1 MDCKSAGAQQACQA
15 VRCIQDLRSL
25 STGNDASPLY
35 PPISSIPRTSPERL
49 AQASPDHGDND
60 PSSPKNARTYLYL
73 AYGSNLSAETF
84 LGVRGIRPLS
94 KVNVSAPAFDLTINL
109 PGIPYRE
116 PCFANIA
123 PRKHLPDPLKPPQR
137 PPQFPPPPAQPSSNG
152 NDVEKAGG
160 LLFPSLPPRAPT
172 WSKGLIGVV
181 YEVTPEDYATI
192 IRTEGGGA
200 GYLDVQTPVVALPAP
215 ITVPEKPP
223 IPELPR
229 PFLAHT
235 LYQPRLP
242 DAPPDNDDDDDDD
255 ERKQNDEP
263 DKPKKKWWYK
273 FVAPVRRPEP
283 DYAQASARYLK
294 LITDGAAEHALP
306 DDYQAYL
313 HRLQAYTITRRRQEI
328 GKWLF
333 SLLWLPLFY
342 AAMTFSKMASDKNGN
357 FPRWLAV
364 AMAVLLNLM
373 WMSYDAVFVKWFGD
387 GERTMEEEDDDDDDE
402 RVATRNRKSRWLQ
415 MELGTLNE
423 KNRLTSD
430 W

>member
-1 MDCKSAGAQQACQA
+1 MDCKSAGAQQACKA

-25 STGNDASPLY
+25 STRKDAAPAY

-49 AQASPDHGDND
+49 AQASPDTDDHD
-60 PSSPKNARTYLYL
+60 PSSPKSARTYLYL

-94 KVNVSAPAFDLTINL
+94 KVNVSAPAFDLTFDL

-116 PCFANIA
+116 PCFAN
-123 PRKHLPDPLKPPQR
+123 
-137 PPQFPPPPAQPSSNG
+137 FPPPPRDD
-152 NDVEKAGG
+152 DVEKAAG
-160 LLFPSLPPRAPT
+160 LFPSLPPRAPT

-215 ITVPEKPP
+215 ITN
-223 IPELPR
+223 
-229 PFLAHT
+229 
-235 LYQPRLP
+235 
-242 DAPPDNDDDDDDD
+242 NDDGDGP
-255 ERKQNDEP
+255 K
-263 DKPKKKWWYK
+263 KPEKKWWYK
-273 FVAPVRRPEP
+273 FVTPVRRPEP

-333 SLLWLPLFY
+333 SLLWLPLLL
-342 AAMTFSKMASDKNGN
+342 AVMTFSRMVSDKDGN
-357 FPRWLAV
+357 MPRWLAV
-364 AMAVLLNLM
+364 VMAVLLNLM
-373 WMSYDAVFVKWFGD
+373 WMSYDAVFVNLFGD
-387 GERTMEEEDDDDDDE
+387 GERTMEDEDDGDDGE
-402 RVATRNRKSRWLQ
+402 RVAARNRKYRWLQ
-415 MELGTLNE
+415 MEDDTLNE
-423 KNRLTSD
+423 KNRLLSD

>member
-1 MDCKSAGAQQACQA
+1 MDNKTAGIQQACKA
-15 VRCIQDLRSL
+15 VRCIQALRSL
-25 STGNDASPLY
+25 PTSKDATPSY

-49 AQASPDHGDND
+49 AQASPDND
-60 PSSPKNARTYLYL
+60 PSSPSNAQTYLYL
-73 AYGSNLSAETF
+73 AYGSNLAAETF

-94 KVNVSAPAFDLTINL
+94 KVNVSAPAFDLTFDL

-116 PCFANIA
+116 PCFANVT
-123 PRKHLPDPLKPPQR
+123 PRKHLPDPPKPPQR
-137 PPQFPPPPAQPSSNG
+137 PPQFPPPPTPSDVSN
-152 NDVEKAGG
+152 EKTG
-160 LLFPSLPPRAPT
+160 LVFPSLPPRAPT
-172 WSKGLIGVV
+172 WPKGLIGVV

-215 ITVPEKPP
+215 IAVPEKPP

-242 DAPPDNDDDDDDD
+242 DAPPDDETNTNDGPDG
-255 ERKQNDEP
+255 P
-263 DKPKKKWWYK
+263 DKPPKKKWWFK

-313 HRLQAYTITRRRQEI
+313 HRLQAYTITQHRQEV

-333 SLLWLPLFY
+333 TLLWLPLFFLV
-342 AAMTFSKMASDKNGN
+342 MNFSRVFADKDGRV
-357 FPRWLAV
+357 PRWLGITMV
-364 AMAVLLNLM
+364 VMMNLM
-373 WMSYDAVFVKWFGD
+373 WISYDAVFVKLFGD
-387 GERTMEEEDDDDDDE
+387 GERTVEDDDDDNDRSG
-402 RVATRNRKSRWLQ
+402 RVTAGSRGSRWLQ
-415 MELGTLNE
+415 LEGGMLDE
-423 KNRLTSD
+423 KNRLLSD

>member
-1 MDCKSAGAQQACQA
+1 MDGKSAGAQQACKA

-25 STGNDASPLY
+25 STRKDATPAY

-49 AQASPDHGDND
+49 AQASPDNDDHD

-94 KVNVSAPAFDLTINL
+94 KVNVSAPAFDLTFDL

-116 PCFANIA
+116 PCFANVA
-123 PRKHLPDPLKPPQR
+123 PRKHLPDPPKPPQR
-137 PPQFPPPPAQPSSNG
+137 PPQFPPPLATSKRSRDCSRRSRRARRPGQRASS
-152 NDVEKAGG
+152 A
-160 LLFPSLPPRAPT
+160 LC
-172 WSKGLIGVV
+172 
-181 YEVTPEDYATI
+181 
-192 IRTEGGGA
+192 
-200 GYLDVQTPVVALPAP
+200 YLDVQTPVVALPAP

-242 DAPPDNDDDDDDD
+242 DAPPDNDDGNGDGD
-255 ERKQNDEP
+255 DEP

-273 FVAPVRRPEP
+273 FMTPVRRPEP

-333 SLLWLPLFY
+333 SLLWLPLFL
-342 AAMTFSKMASDKNGN
+342 AVMTFSRMVSDKDGN
-357 FPRWLAV
+357 MPRWLAIV
-364 AMAVLLNLM
+364 MAVLLNLM

-387 GERTMEEEDDDDDDE
+387 GERTVEDDDDGDDGE
-402 RVATRNRKSRWLQ
+402 RVATRSRTNRWLQ
-415 MELGTLNE
+415 MEGGTLNE
-423 KNRLTSD
+423 KNRLLSD

>member
-1 MDCKSAGAQQACQA
+1 MDCKSAGIQQACKA
-15 VRCIQDLRSL
+15 VRCVQDLPYPEPLRSDL
-25 STGNDASPLY
+25 RKPPPDND
-35 PPISSIPRTSPERL
+35 
-49 AQASPDHGDND
+49 GKD

-94 KVNVSAPAFDLTINL
+94 KVNVSAPAFDLTFDL

-116 PCFANIA
+116 PCFANVA
-123 PRKHLPDPLKPPQR
+123 PRKHLPDPPKPPQR
-137 PPQFPPPPAQPSSNG
+137 PPQFPPPPSAKRS
-152 NDVEKAGG
+152 DDDDIEKAGM
-160 LLFPSLPPRAPT
+160 FPSLPPRAPT

-242 DAPPDNDDDDDDD
+242 DAPPDNDDGDNERKQNHNDDDDD
-255 ERKQNDEP
+255 NAP
-263 DKPKKKWWYK
+263 DKPKNKWWYK

-313 HRLQAYTITRRRQEI
+313 HRLQAYTITRRRQEV

-333 SLLWLPLFY
+333 SLLWLPF
-342 AAMTFSKMASDKNGN
+342 FMAVMWFGRLVSDKDGN
-357 FPRWLAV
+357 MPRW
-364 AMAVLLNLM
+364 MAVTMVVLMNLM
-373 WMSYDAVFVKWFGD
+373 WMSYDAVFVKLFGD
-387 GERTMEEEDDDDDDE
+387 GERTMEDDDDGDDGE
-402 RVATRNRKSRWLQ
+402 RVATRRRKNRWLQ
-415 MELGTLNE
+415 LEGGTLNE
-423 KNRLTSD
+423 KNRLLSD

>member
-1 MDCKSAGAQQACQA
+1 MDCKSAGIQQACKA
-15 VRCIQDLRSL
+15 VRYVQDLRSL
-25 STGNDASPLY
+25 PNKGTAPSY

-49 AQASPDHGDND
+49 AQASPDND
-60 PSSPKNARTYLYL
+60 GNGPSSLKNARTYLYL

-94 KVNVSAPAFDLTINL
+94 KVNVSAPAFDLTFDL

-116 PCFANIA
+116 PCFANVA
-123 PRKHLPDPLKPPQR
+123 PRKHLPDPPKPPQR
-137 PPQFPPPPAQPSSNG
+137 PPQFPPPPPSR
-152 NDVEKAGG
+152 NDDDNDIEKAG
-160 LLFPSLPPRAPT
+160 LFPSLPPRAPT

-181 YEVTPEDYATI
+181 YEVTSEDYATI

-215 ITVPEKPP
+215 IAVPEKPS
-223 IPELPR
+223 IPEVPR

-242 DAPPDNDDDDDDD
+242 DAPPDNGNGDERNHNDDD
-255 ERKQNDEP
+255 NAP
-263 DKPKKKWWYK
+263 DKPKNKWWYK

-313 HRLQAYTITRRRQEI
+313 HRLQAYTITQRRQEV

-333 SLLWLPLFY
+333 SLLWLPFFM
-342 AAMTFSKMASDKNGN
+342 AVMWFSRLVSDKDGN
-357 FPRWLAV
+357 MPRW
-364 AMAVLLNLM
+364 MAVTMVVLMNLM
-373 WMSYDAVFVKWFGD
+373 WMSYDAVFVKLFGD
-387 GERTMEEEDDDDDDE
+387 GERTMEDDDDDDGE
-402 RVATRNRKSRWLQ
+402 RVATRRRKNRWLQ
-415 MELGTLNE
+415 MEGGTMNE
-423 KNRLTSD
+423 KNRLLSD

>member
-1 MDCKSAGAQQACQA
+1 MDCKSAGIQQACKA
-15 VRCIQDLRSL
+15 VRYVQDLRSL
-25 STGNDASPLY
+25 PTSKDTTPSY

-49 AQASPDHGDND
+49 AQASPDND

-73 AYGSNLSAETF
+73 AYGSNLCAETF

-94 KVNVSAPAFDLTINL
+94 KVNVSAPAFDLTFDL
-109 PGIPYRE
+109 PGIPYSE
-116 PCFANIA
+116 PSKGSDDDI
-123 PRKHLPDPLKPPQR
+123 
-137 PPQFPPPPAQPSSNG
+137 
-152 NDVEKAGG
+152 EKAG
-160 LLFPSLPPRAPT
+160 LFPSLPPRAPI

-215 ITVPEKPP
+215 IAVPEKPP

-242 DAPPDNDDDDDDD
+242 DAPPDNDDDSCINQHDSDDD
-255 ERKQNDEP
+255 
-263 DKPKKKWWYK
+263 KPEMRKKKWWYK

-313 HRLQAYTITRRRQEI
+313 HRLQAYTITRRCQEV

-333 SLLWLPLFY
+333 SLLWLPFF
-342 AAMTFSKMASDKNGN
+342 MTVMWFSRLVSDKDGN
-357 FPRWLAV
+357 MPHW
-364 AMAVLLNLM
+364 MAVTMVVLMNLM
-373 WMSYDAVFVKWFGD
+373 WMSYDAVFVKLFGD
-387 GERTMEEEDDDDDDE
+387 GERTMEDDDDDDGK
-402 RVATRNRKSRWLQ
+402 RIAMRRRKNRWLQ
-415 MELGTLNE
+415 MEGGTLNE
-423 KNRLTSD
+423 KNRLLSD

>member
-1 MDCKSAGAQQACQA
+1 MDGKSAGAQQACKA
-15 VRCIQDLRSL
+15 VRCIQDLRAL
-25 STGNDASPLY
+25 SAAPAY
-35 PPISSIPRTSPERL
+35 PPIVSIPRTSPERL
-49 AQASPDHGDND
+49 AQASPDTDDHD

-94 KVNVSAPAFDLTINL
+94 KVNVSAPAFDLTFDL

-116 PCFANIA
+116 PCFAN
-123 PRKHLPDPLKPPQR
+123 
-137 PPQFPPPPAQPSSNG
+137 FPPPPRDD
-152 NDVEKAGG
+152 DVEKAAG
-160 LLFPSLPPRAPT
+160 LFPSLPPPRAPT

-242 DAPPDNDDDDDDD
+242 DAPPDNDDGHD
-255 ERKQNDEP
+255 ENDGGDGP
-263 DKPKKKWWYK
+263 KKPEKKWWYK
-273 FVAPVRRPEP
+273 FVTPVRRPEP

-333 SLLWLPLFY
+333 SLLWLPLFL
-342 AAMTFSKMASDKNGN
+342 ALMTFSRMVSDKDGN
-357 FPRWLAV
+357 MPRWLAV
-364 AMAVLLNLM
+364 VMSVLLNLM
-373 WMSYDAVFVKWFGD
+373 WMSYDAVFVKLCGD
-387 GERTMEEEDDDDDDE
+387 GERTMEEDDGDDGE
-402 RVATRNRKSRWLQ
+402 RVAARNRQYRWLQ
-415 MELGTLNE
+415 MEDGTLNE
-423 KNRLTSD
+423 KNRLLND

>member
-1 MDCKSAGAQQACQA
+1 MDAKDAGIQQACKA
-15 VRCIQDLRSL
+15 TRCIQDLRSL
-25 STGNDASPLY
+25 STRKGATPSY

-49 AQASPDHGDND
+49 AQASPDND
-60 PSSPKNARTYLYL
+60 PSSPNNARTYLYL
-73 AYGSNLSAETF
+73 AYGSNLAAETF

-94 KVNVSAPAFDLTINL
+94 KVNVSAPAFDLTFDL

-116 PCFANIA
+116 PCFANVA
-123 PRKHLPDPLKPPQR
+123 PRKHLPDPPKPPQR
-137 PPQFPPPPAQPSSNG
+137 PPQFPPPPPYSYDGS
-152 NDVEKAGG
+152 DRTEKA
-160 LLFPSLPPRAPT
+160 LFPSLPPRAPT

-215 ITVPEKPP
+215 IAVPEKPP

-242 DAPPDNDDDDDDD
+242 DAPPDN
-255 ERKQNDEP
+255 ETNQNDDGDRPHDP
-263 DKPKKKWWYK
+263 DKPKNKWWYK

-313 HRLQAYTITRRRQEI
+313 HRLQAYTITQCRQKI
-328 GKWLF
+328 GMWLF
-333 SLLWLPLFY
+333 TLLWLPLFFLV
-342 AAMTFSKMASDKNGN
+342 MSASRWVADKDGRV
-357 FPRWLAV
+357 PRWLGV
-364 AMAVLLNLM
+364 TMVVIMNLM
-373 WMSYDAVFVKWFGD
+373 WMSYDAVFVKLFGD
-387 GERTMEEEDDDDDDE
+387 GERTIEDDDDDDAA
-402 RVATRNRKSRWLQ
+402 RATARSRGPRWLQ
-415 MELGTLNE
+415 LEGGMLDE
-423 KNRLTSD
+423 KNRLLSD